1 MKRINYKF
9 LLTEG
14 IPELTSIG
22 LIPFII
28 LAFCSGWI
36 HGTINTIFSV
46 IVLVLCTSSAIYG
59 EYMTVKDR
67 VSKTLFGI
75 FCLSSTIMIVSMSLL
90 YSTGSRSIETLLC
103 LAAALYQ
110 AVAVGYVYCVAWNE
124 ADKAKQKQ
132 KIKAACRNIQKQ
144 LVVAFVFTTA
154 LLICIYLWGSEM
166 ADFFGTSRLES
177 WQIALHRLF

>member
-14 IPELTSIG
+14 IPELTTIG

-36 HGTINTIFSV
+36 HGTINTIFSI
-46 IVLVLCTSSAIYG
+46 IVLVLCTSSAIYR
-59 EYMTVKDR
+59 EHMTAKDK

-75 FCLSSTIMIVSMSLL
+75 FCLSFTIMIVSMSLL
-90 YSTGSRSIETLLC
+90 YSTGNRSIETLLWFVV
-103 LAAALYQ
+103 ALYQ
-110 AVAVGYVYCVAWNE
+110 AVAVGYVYCIAWNE

-132 KIKAACRNIQKQ
+132 KVKAACRNILKQ
-144 LVVAFVFTTA
+144 LAAAFVAAAA
-154 LLICIYLWGSEM
+154 LLLCTYMWGSEM
-166 ADFFGTSRLES
+166 ADIFGMSRLES